1 MLYLIFLNPLLLKNI
16 AYIAILSYYS
26 YYPEKNHQKIVGE
39 RPHSSVEKNGP
50 EHEGVAEDGG
60 HLDDDGEV

>member
-1 MLYLIFLNPLLLKNI
+1 MLHLTKFSTVIIVKF
-16 AYIAILSYYS
+16 S